1 MRIARVL
8 TRLNL
13 GGPARQVLASD
24 PILTAR
30 GHSVR
35 VFTGAPEPGEGT
47 LEEELR
53 AAGVDV
59 RSVPGL
65 RRGVLAAVD
74 GGDARARAFL
84 RKELREFQPDIVH
97 THASKAGAL
106 GRSAARTAVPDAK
119 RVHTFHGH
127 VLEGYFPAPVNR
139 LLVRVERRLAA
150 HTDQVLAV
158 SETTKADLIRLGV
171 VPSSDRVQVVHPGT
185 RLEGLL
191 SMPMERP
198 TCPLRREL
206 SVPPEA
212 PVIGLIGR
220 LAEVKRPLMA
230 LEVFRA
236 VAAEFP
242 GAHLLVA
249 GDGGLRKRFVGDLA
263 RLGPSIAS
271 RVHLLGAVAR
281 IERVHEALDVL
292 LGTSTS
298 EGMPVA
304 MIEAAA
310 AGRPVVST
318 AVGGVPELVTAG
330 VTGLFGTDRDALVAA
345 LSGLLGDPAERLR
358 LGVAARER
366 ARREF
371 TAEALA
377 NKLEAVYRSLLAS
390 GA

>member
-30 GHSVR
+30 GHTIR
-35 VFTGAPEPGEGT
+35 VFAGASEPGEGA
-47 LEEELR
+47 LDDELR
-53 AAGVDV
+53 LAGIDV

-65 RRGVLAAVD
+65 RRGPLAAFD
-74 GGDARARAFL
+74 GGDLRAKAFL
-84 RKELREFQPDIVH
+84 RRELREFGPDIVH

-106 GRSAARTAVPDAK
+106 GRSAAAVSVPGAR

-127 VLEGYFPAPVNR
+127 VLEGYFPGPISRILAA
-139 LLVRVERRLAA
+139 VERRLAA
-150 HTDQVLAV
+150 QTHQILAV
-158 SETTKADLIRLGV
+158 SETTKADLVRLRV
-171 VPSSDRVQVVHPGT
+171 VPSGDAIHVVRPGT
-185 RLEGLL
+185 QLDELL
-191 SMPMERP
+191 AMPMDRP
-198 TCPLRREL
+198 ACPLRREL
-206 SVPPEA
+206 SIPPDA
-212 PVIGLIGR
+212 AVIGLVGR
-220 LAEVKRPLMA
+220 LARVKRPLLA
-230 LEVFRA
+230 LGVFQV
-236 VAAEFP
+236 VAREFP
-242 GAHLLVA
+242 GAHFVVA
-249 GDGGLRKRFVGDLA
+249 GDGALRKALEQELA
-263 RLGPSIAS
+263 RTEPAVAA

-281 IERVHEALDVL
+281 IGRVHEALDVL

-304 MIEAAA
+304 MIETAA

-345 LSGLLGDPAERLR
+345 LSGLLSDPGERKR
-358 LGVAARER
+358 LGAAARQR
-366 ARREF
+366 AADEF
-371 TAEALA
+371 TADALA